1 MVSLF
6 VLMTLNIQMKKR
18 KAIIRRKTPKALVTQ
33 TIAYVQENQSKIKIG
48 LYVALGFI
56 LMYGLI
62 WLTTPKPTMPPDLK
76 ATIDSLAKVNAELT
90 ARQDFI
96 DSTIGV
102 YEMKANK
109 IDVKINSVKNNIAI
123 IREQYRDQVQVV
135 STYTPT
141 QVDSFF
147 KARYN
152 Y

>member
-1 MVSLF
+1 MV
-6 VLMTLNIQMKKR
+6 VINKKKVYKR
-18 KAIIRRKTPKALVTQ
+18 TPRAIATQ

-48 LYVALGFI
+48 LYVILGFI

-62 WLTTPKPTMPPDLK
+62 WLTTPKPTMPANLK
-76 ATIDSLAKVNAELT
+76 ATIDSLVKVNAELT

-102 YEMKANK
+102 YEMKADRVDVSIDNVKKK
-109 IDVKINSVKNNIAI
+109 IVTMRK
-123 IREQYRDQVQVV
+123 QYKDQVQVV
-135 STYTPT
+135 SNYTPT